1 MFNSITGEI
10 TFKGEERLCV
20 QTGGVE
26 WDIVVSRRALDKL
39 PAVGQAARV
48 YTHLLHREDSMRLY
62 GFSDPAERALFL
74 DLQKVEGV
82 GPRGALKVLS
92 GVDREEFAE
101 ALQRDDVDALSSLPG
116 IGKRTAQKIIL
127 TLKGKLTP
135 AAEGPGRSTEDDIA
149 TALVGMGFDRR
160 TAKSAAAQAVKSMGG
175 VAMKGEEL
183 ERELFKR
190 AVAIAGGETGS
201 PGITHDGSGQ

>member
-1 MFNSITGEI
+1 MFNSVTGEI
-10 TFKGEERLCV
+10 TFKGEEKLFL

-26 WDIVVSRRALDKL
+26 WELVVSRRALERL
-39 PAVGQAARV
+39 PAVGEVARV
-48 YTHLLHREDSMRLY
+48 YTFLLHREDSMKLF

-92 GVDREEFAE
+92 GVDRAQFAD
-101 ALQRDDVDALSSLPG
+101 ALDRDDVDALSTVPG
-116 IGKRTAQKIIL
+116 IGRKTAQKIIL

-135 AAEGPGRSTEDDIA
+135 ASEGGARTAEDDIT
-149 TALVGMGFDRR
+149 TALVGMGFDRK
-160 TAKSAAAQAVKSMGG
+160 TAKIAVVAAVKALGG
-175 VAMKGEEL
+175 RALKGEEL

-190 AVAIAGGETGS
+190 AVAIAGGEGPAT
-201 PGITHDGSGQ
+201 